1 MLVQRG
7 LVVPV
12 GGVPSLGA
20 EQARKCNFG
29 FSAHDEEEVVVLI
42 MVVVMVMV
50 ESKFGITHCCWDSSY
65 GLPTCWPGAG
75 MCFF

>member
-12 GGVPSLGA
+12 GGVLSLGVG
-20 EQARKCNFG
+20 QARKGNFG

-42 MVVVMVMV
+42 VVVVVVMVG
-50 ESKFGITHCCWDSSY
+50 SKFGIANRC
-65 GLPTCWPGAG
+65 
-75 MCFF
+75 

>member
-29 FSAHDEEEVVVLI
+29 FSARGEEEVVVLI
-42 MVVVMVMV
+42 VVVV
-50 ESKFGITHCCWDSSY
+50 
-65 GLPTCWPGAG
+65 
-75 MCFF
+75 